1 MKYIYILLLLSISP
15 NNSYINYNKP
25 CGQHYTLEQNTP
37 VWFCIPDQLCW
48 TKGKVIYL
56 WGYYPI
62 ISSNH
67 GLINF
72 NDVIWETKYE

>member
-1 MKYIYILLLLSISP
+1 MKYIYILLLLSIP
-15 NNSYINYNKP
+15 LNSCVNYNKP
-25 CGQHYTLEQNTP
+25 CGQHYTLEQNIP

-56 WGYYPI
+56 WGYYPM

-72 NDVIWETKYE
+72 NDVIWETRYE